1 MNYLGCTKPHFRTHS
16 ARFFCRLARVL
27 LLIASL
33 LVGARDTFAAPAA
46 KATTDLDLIAKPF
59 FQQHCTSCHGAEKQ
73 KADLRVDTLV
83 INFDSPKIM
92 GHWEEI
98 MNRVNSGDMPP
109 AKEPRPQAD
118 DIARLAEWI
127 AGQLRD
133 AESARQSA
141 GSERVAFRKLSRE
154 EYANTIRDLLGVTF
168 DVTDPT
174 GLPEDPDWQGFQRI
188 GSVLTLSPAHVE
200 KYLAAA
206 EMVLNE
212 ALSLGAQPKREVI
225 HWSPFDIRGWKGFEK
240 DFQARGMAEKV
251 RVDLVPNNGALDDRT
266 LEIKTAGDYLVRVK
280 ASGLRPAGGRA
291 PRLRLYAGDL
301 SRVLFEQ
308 DIEAPEDR
316 PATIEVRAHL
326 PAG

>member
-1 MNYLGCTKPHFRTHS
+1 MIAIPTTAFHLVLVPRKFRVPRVNLSGLTPPHFLR
-16 ARFFCRLARVL
+16 RPVNLFRRLACL
-27 LLIASL
+27 FL
-33 LVGARDTFAAPAA
+33 LVATLVIAAFAAPAAPAA
-46 KATTDLDLIAKPF
+46 KAATDLELIAKPF

-83 INFDSPKIM
+83 IDFDSPKIM
-92 GHWEEI
+92 GLWEEI

-118 DIARLAEWI
+118 DLARLAEWI

-133 AESARQSA
+133 AESARQAA
-141 GSERVAFRKLSRE
+141 GGERVAFRKLSRE

-206 EMVLNE
+206 ETVLNE

-225 HWSPFDIRGWKGFEK
+225 HWSPFDIRGWQGFEK
-240 DFQARGMAEKV
+240 DYQARGMADKV

-266 LEIKTAGDYLVRVK
+266 LEIKTAGDYLVRLK
-280 ASGLRPAGGRA
+280 ASGLRAGNCGGA
-291 PRLRLYAGDL
+291 WCLRRF
-301 SRVLFEQ
+301 S
-308 DIEAPEDR
+308 
-316 PATIEVRAHL
+316 VRNF
-326 PAG
+326 